1 MQTLLWGSG
10 EIMAKD
16 GWLDCTNCDKE
27 IDEGYFKLIK
37 EPPFYDGLE
46 MMVLCKGCMKNG

>member
-1 MQTLLWGSG
+1 LLWSSVK
-10 EIMAKD
+10 IMAKD